1 MKHDSDRLEPL
12 TSILES
18 NSIKNDPETL
28 FAHAVDGVRPW
39 AVVFP
44 ESLEQVS
51 DVVKLAQEE
60 RWALLPWGSGS
71 KIGVGNAPSR
81 LDLVISMARYSKIID
96 MDTAN
101 LTVTAQAGIRF
112 KALQSTLAGEENRCY
127 LPYETPTMV
136 SDELMCSSR
145 EHMGCFIPMMPPYT
159 DTATLGGIIAANSS
173 GPTRLLYGLP
183 RDMVLGVRYVAP
195 DGEMIGM
202 GGKTV
207 KNVSGYDMCKLMI
220 GSRGTLGVL
229 GEMTLRLLPLPQRL
243 GTCISKFSGLSE
255 ASDFVDR
262 ILESTLLPSAI
273 ELMRWR
279 TSGPLTPDIAPEM
292 DGKGYAVAV
301 ALEGFEEAVGRMASD
316 FQQMASASG
325 ARGNAYLHDD
335 GHRIF
340 WDVHC
345 NLVSKLSAQYEQMV
359 TIRLN
364 YPISRYVAVI
374 RLAESLS
381 SACDMEYILQ
391 AHAGS
396 GVCLIH
402 FLLGPED
409 LKAGDQMVTLAE
421 RLLDYCQ
428 GIGGNLV
435 VERAPA
441 RLKRRLPVWGAPRG
455 DLRIMKRIKEQ
466 MDPYGIFCPG
476 RFVGGI

>member
-1 MKHDSDRLEPL
+1 MKANLDRLEPVKR
-12 TSILES
+12 ILGSEFV
-18 NSIKNDPETL
+18 KVDPATL
-28 FAHAVDGVRPW
+28 FAHVVDGVKPW

-51 DVVKLAQEE
+51 DVVRLAQEE

-71 KIGVGNAPSR
+71 KIGMGNPPSR
-81 LDLVISMARYSKIID
+81 LDLVISTARYNKIID

-101 LTVTAQAGIRF
+101 LTVTAQAGVRF
-112 KALQSTLAGEENRCY
+112 KALQSTLGGEENRCY

-136 SDELMCSSR
+136 SDELVCSAR

-159 DTATLGGIIAANSS
+159 DTATLGGMIAANSS

-195 DGEMIGM
+195 DGEIIGL

-220 GSRGTLGVL
+220 GSRGSLGVL
-229 GEMTLRLLPLPQRL
+229 GEMTLRLLPLPERL

-255 ASDFVDR
+255 ASNFVDR
-262 ILESTLLPSAI
+262 ILESPLLPSGI

-279 TSGPLTPDIAPEM
+279 TSGRMTLEIAPEM
-292 DGKGYAVAV
+292 DGKGYTVAV
-301 ALEGFEEAVGRMASD
+301 ALEGFEEAVGRMASEIRD
-316 FQQMASASG
+316 MASASG
-325 ARGNAYLHDD
+325 AKGNAYLQDD

-345 NLVSKLSAQYEQMV
+345 NLVPKLSAQYDQMV

-364 YPISRYVAVI
+364 YPISRYLAVI
-374 RLAESLS
+374 QLAESLS
-381 SACDMEYILQ
+381 SASDLEYVLQ

-396 GVCLIH
+396 GITLIH
-402 FLLGPED
+402 FLLGPEHVETE
-409 LKAGDQMVTLAE
+409 GQIVTLVE
-421 RLLDYCQ
+421 KLLDYCQ

-435 VERAPA
+435 VERARA
-441 RLKRRLPVWGAPRG
+441 ELKRRLPVWGAPRG
-455 DLRIMKRIKEQ
+455 DLQIMKRIKEQ